1 VRKFGGSRK
10 GWLIESFFPTAE
22 DLREVLGELQPKLV
36 VTNTRVPSDYDAT
49 PVAEWLRAYGRY
61 VNRVVSGK
69 ATTWRL
75 NSPLY
80 MSVMVPATKIDEI
93 PVEGLPFKIMEPR
106 PPVIEFAAQR
116 LHFDKGR
123 LGLNIF
129 TQDDSVV
136 FGLEISVERLAKGTR
151 NKNVLLFQQICEQ
164 LRERSRPC
172 VFAAGKNGLRT
183 RLYVSTSFGP
193 EINRHAYL
201 RKCGLKVMLP

>member
-1 VRKFGGSRK
+1 MREFGGARK
-10 GWLIESFFPTAE
+10 GWLVESFFPTVE
-22 DLREVLGELQPKLV
+22 DLREVLGELAPKLV
-36 VTNTRVPSDYDAT
+36 VTNTRVPSDYVAT
-49 PVAEWLRAYGRY
+49 PVEEWLRAYGRY
-61 VNRVVSGK
+61 VNRVVSGR

-80 MSVMVPATKIDEI
+80 ISVMHPATTIDEI

-116 LHFDKGR
+116 LYFDKGR

-129 TQDDSVV
+129 SQDDSVV

-151 NKNVLLFQQICEQ
+151 NKNVLLFQQICEM

-172 VFAAGKNGLRT
+172 VFAAGKKRLRT

-201 RKCGLKVMLP
+201 RKSGLKVILG